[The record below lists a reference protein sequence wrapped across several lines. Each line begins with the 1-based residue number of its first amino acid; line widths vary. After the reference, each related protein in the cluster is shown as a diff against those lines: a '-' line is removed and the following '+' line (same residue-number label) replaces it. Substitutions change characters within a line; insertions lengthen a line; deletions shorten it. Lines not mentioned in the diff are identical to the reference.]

1 MKIAFVIAS
10 INSKSNG
17 LGGHY
22 HSLLETVEQLSAH
35 HDVFIINVGNNP
47 AKALEDTKFKLF
59 SIIEKGYAICRT
71 YKKIISILKDE
82 KPDILHAFDSSA
94 YYWVR
99 LAGHKLK
106 IPFCITKCGGVN
118 PVYFPYA
125 KNLVLFSTENLNFFK
140 SKKIFK
146 DSNLSLIP
154 NRIKEFDDDI
164 NRIEEIINR
173 IEKFKNAF
181 KFLRIT
187 RIGKYYHNS
196 SLQLI
201 NLVNKLSNDGIKCCA
216 IFIGTV
222 EDEHYLKELKEQGNG
237 NCFFFSEPEFTKNA
251 KTLINVADA
260 VLGTGRSFMEAA
272 AKEKLLLS
280 PVQNS
285 STPALITQENFKT
298 AFYYNFSERIT
309 IENFNESFN
318 YNQIKNIIQNKEKQ
332 KVQVSFSGE
341 IFKEYFDAKRIG
353 VKYEKV
359 YANAQKT
366 KTPKKRID
374 WLLHTLFLIRNYY
387 R

>member
-22 HSLLETVEQLSAH
+22 HSLLETVEQLSAN

-140 SKKIFK
+140 SNRKFK

-237 NCFFFSEPEFTKNA
+237 NCFFFSAPEFTKNA

-332 KVQVSFSGE
+332 KKQATFAGE
-341 IFKEYFDAKRIG
+341 IFREYFDAKRIG

>member
-332 KVQVSFSGE
+332 KKQATFAGE
-341 IFKEYFDAKRIG
+341 IFREYFDAKKIG
-353 VKYEKV
+353 DKYEKV